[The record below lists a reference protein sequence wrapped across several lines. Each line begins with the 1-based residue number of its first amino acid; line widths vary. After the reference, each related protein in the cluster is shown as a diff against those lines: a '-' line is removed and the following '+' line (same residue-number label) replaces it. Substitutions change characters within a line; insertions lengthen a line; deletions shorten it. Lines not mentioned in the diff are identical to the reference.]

1 MSDEPLLSEHPTADD
16 ELVVRARTDRTA
28 FGILYDRYYAHVAR
42 YCLRRLFYRNV
53 AEDVVSDV
61 FLQVASHLREFP
73 GRTET
78 DFRRW
83 LFRIATNSVH
93 AHLRQS
99 RRRHELWEAAARSR
113 HWDPGS
119 SSHSSQGEHERL
131 DWPVVYQA
139 LLELDERDQ
148 TIVTLR
154 FFADL
159 SHEEIADV
167 VNANPGAV
175 RTALS
180 RILHRL
186 REQFNPAASP
196 AAGNEKALP
205 KG

>member
-1 MSDEPLLSEHPTADD
+1 MSDEPLASEHPAADD
-16 ELVVRARTDRTA
+16 DLVVRARTDRAA
-28 FGILYDRYYAHVAR
+28 FGQLYDRYYAEVAR
-42 YCLRRLFYRNV
+42 YCLRRLFDRAL

-73 GRTET
+73 GRTAT

-83 LFRIATNSVH
+83 LFCIATNAVH

-99 RRRHELWEAAARSR
+99 RRRHELWEAAARGR
-113 HWDPGS
+113 HWDRGS
-119 SSHSSQGEHERL
+119 GLHSSQAEQERL

-148 TIVTLR
+148 AIVTLR

-167 VNANPGAV
+167 VNATPGAV

-180 RILHRL
+180 RTIGRL
-186 REQFNPAASP
+186 REKFNPATSP
-196 AAGNEKALP
+196 QAPNEKALP
-205 KG
+205 RG

>member
-1 MSDEPLLSEHPTADD
+1 MSDEPLTSEEPAADD
-16 ELVVRARTDRTA
+16 ELVVRARTDRAA
-28 FGILYDRYYAHVAR
+28 FGILYDRYYAHIAR
-42 YCLRRLFYRNV
+42 YCLRRLFDRTR

-61 FLQVASHLREFP
+61 FLQAASHICEFP
-73 GRTET
+73 GRTAT

-83 LFRIATNSVH
+83 LFRIATNAVN
-93 AHLRQS
+93 AHVRQS
-99 RRRHELWEAAARSR
+99 RRRHELWEAAARGR
-113 HWDPGS
+113 HWDRGS
-119 SSHSSQGEHERL
+119 DSHPSHAECERL
-131 DWPVVYQA
+131 DWLAVYQA

-167 VNANPGAV
+167 VDATPGAV

-180 RILHRL
+180 RALNRL
-186 REQFNPAASP
+186 RERFNPTTRHDAPNA
-196 AAGNEKALP
+196 NALP

>member
-1 MSDEPLLSEHPTADD
+1 MSDERLSSEQPAADD
-16 ELVVRARTDRTA
+16 DLVVRARTDRTA
-28 FGILYDRYYAHVAR
+28 FGRLYDCYYGHVAR
-42 YCLRRLFYRNV
+42 YCLRRLFDRTL

-61 FLQVASHLREFP
+61 FLQVASHLGEFS
-73 GRTET
+73 GRTTT

-83 LFRIATNSVH
+83 LFRIATNAVN

-99 RRRHELWEAAARSR
+99 RRRQELWEAAARGR
-113 HWDPGS
+113 HWDRGS
-119 SSHSSQGEHERL
+119 GWHSSPAENDRL
-131 DWPVVYQA
+131 DWPAVYRA

-167 VNANPGAV
+167 VNATSGAV

-180 RILHRL
+180 RILSRL
-186 REQFNPAASP
+186 REKFNPTASP
-196 AAGNEKALP
+196 APGADVLP